1 MVSPGSRPASPA
13 PRAGLVS
20 PRYEDIVNSNV
31 DLSRTVT
38 CIYMFSTSFLL
49 LLLAMNVN
57 EDKHA
62 FFNCVVLLRKVVQS
76 PWMSRTLWRAELNV
90 FWTQH
95 GWDGWFPVSK
105 VNHIAPQV
113 FSAFLP
119 SSSLS
124 LSFLSFLHFSSSSGL
139 HLLSLLSLAYMLIV
153 RTSALLG
160 EEKLE
165 PGETTPFTR
174 ARHLHRLGETT
185 NQKVFAKRGVRKEMA
200 VLYFWAST
208 SILQLL

>member
-1 MVSPGSRPASPA
+1 
-13 PRAGLVS
+13 
-20 PRYEDIVNSNV
+20 
-31 DLSRTVT
+31 
-38 CIYMFSTSFLL
+38 
-49 LLLAMNVN
+49 
-57 EDKHA
+57 
-62 FFNCVVLLRKVVQS
+62 
-76 PWMSRTLWRAELNV
+76 
-90 FWTQH
+90 
-95 GWDGWFPVSK
+95 
-105 VNHIAPQV
+105 
-113 FSAFLP
+113 
-119 SSSLS
+119 
-124 LSFLSFLHFSSSSGL
+124 
-139 HLLSLLSLAYMLIV
+139 MLIV